1 VTVGV
6 IPQEQ
11 DMAHF
16 RLLLVNEFRL
26 FRTAIPIH
34 LVAILQPTVLYLLM
48 SLILVQPTFDMNV
61 AWPVSDEGWAL
72 VSAMEKVGSPI
83 GLPYINPILVD
94 CGEGAARC
102 APTEGGD
109 VIRQVVVVEDL
120 DGVATAVQYYG
131 LIDSNL
137 VKNFRNR
144 LTAAGLRLWNS
155 VLGERA
161 VTVDER
167 PWLPRDVP
175 YTVYFGMALL
185 SMTTFLAA
193 SILGAFLTAQEFEFQ
208 TIVEY
213 RLAPVPAALILG
225 TRLTRLVL
233 SALASAAVLLVAVGL
248 ATGFWPD
255 SFWLVGLILFPVAV
269 IAGCLGVLAGLVLRK
284 SIPAFLVG
292 LVGSFVGWIMGSA
305 FGLAAGFGGWYERV
319 SRLTPFTH
327 ATELLFPR
335 YYGASI
341 GSPLISACFLAFFS
355 VGMVALMALAY
366 RWRVMRQE

>member
-1 VTVGV
+1 M
-6 IPQEQ
+6 IPREQE
-11 DMAHF
+11 MARF
-16 RLLLVNEFRL
+16 RLLLVNEFKL

-48 SLILVQPTFDMNV
+48 SVILVNPTFDMNV
-61 AWPVSDEGWAL
+61 ARPVTDEGWAL
-72 VSAMEKVGSPI
+72 VAAMEEVGSPI

-94 CGEGAARC
+94 W
-102 APTEGGD
+102 GD
-109 VIRQVVVVEDL
+109 GDDVTRQVVAVEDL
-120 DGVATAVQYYG
+120 GDIPTAVQYYG

-144 LTAAGLRLWNS
+144 LTAAGLRMWNS
-155 VLGERA
+155 ELGERA
-161 VTVDER
+161 VRVDEH

-175 YTVYFGMALL
+175 YAVYFGMAML

-193 SILGAFLTAQEFEFQ
+193 SILGASLTAQEFEFR

-213 RLAPVPAALILG
+213 RLAPVPVALILG
-225 TRLTRLVL
+225 TRLARLVL

-248 ATGFWPD
+248 VTGYWPD
-255 SFWLVGLILFPVAV
+255 SLLLVGLILFPLAV

-341 GSPLISACFLAFFS
+341 GSPLISAFFLAFLS